1 MARITRDRLK
11 REMYRLESVE
21 RVMRVL
27 DTFVEGNPSLR
38 LTDLSQRCG
47 IAKSQL
53 LKIASTLEAG
63 AYLHRDPETKRYR
76 LGTKLFHLGMA
87 VHNSMDLRRIA
98 HPYLQRLVEE
108 TQETARLIVPHPSG
122 PVCIDLVES
131 PKGIRVF
138 AELGAKMPWNAGTS
152 PKVILAHLPAD
163 ERERILT
170 RHPFKR
176 YTARTVIDA
185 DDLRR
190 EVLAIHGRDYYY
202 CDGDLDEDAF
212 GVSAPI
218 FDHTDR
224 IVGAVNVSGPSS
236 RVSKAEVDR
245 FIELVRTSGAAISG
259 DLGHQSRIAPG
270 PPRGRRQGNRDR
282 ESRISQVARA
292 SGG

>member
-1 MARITRDRLK
+1 MARATGDRRK
-11 REMYRLESVE
+11 RETYRLESIE

-27 DTFVEGNPSLR
+27 DAFVEGNPSLR
-38 LTDLSQRCG
+38 LTDLSERCG
-47 IAKSQL
+47 IPKSQL
-53 LKIASTLEAG
+53 LKIASTLVAG
-63 AYLHRDPETKRYR
+63 SYLQRNPETKRYR
-76 LGTKLFHLGMA
+76 LGPKVFHLGMA

-108 TQETARLIVPHPSG
+108 TRETARLIVPHASG

-152 PKVILAHLPAD
+152 PKVILAYLPEE

-176 YTARTVIDA
+176 YTARTVVDA
-185 DDLRR
+185 DELRR
-190 EVLAIHGRDYYY
+190 EVLAIQGRDYYY

-218 FDHTDR
+218 FDHTGR

-236 RVSKAEVDR
+236 RVSTAEVNR
-245 FIELVRTSGAAISG
+245 FIELIRATGTAISR
-259 DLGHQSRIAPG
+259 DLGH
-270 PPRGRRQGNRDR
+270 
-282 ESRISQVARA
+282 ESRLAPVQTSTAKPK
-292 SGG
+292 